1 MPNTRVSAGRFRL
14 PWLHGDILAPRTA
27 PLLSTAS
34 SRQASTAPLRDKRA
48 LDRAAAATGASA
60 QRSSSTGA
68 SPKRPN
74 ETTKAFS
81 FSELP
86 KAEPRQKPLLT
97 DIHSSTKRC
106 CLDGDCAAPYA
117 VIAPPYAPAR
127 SCRQL
132 PTVLAISGEEQL
144 HVSRFFTAWRAEKKD
159 WQVVVPLR
167 VKSGTPYLF
176 DAAGVE
182 RVVQLMER
190 ILESMDGE
198 VVPFG
203 VESRK
208 FHLVGTSNGG
218 TSVAAVAARVPHL
231 VASLTLV
238 TGEVPDSLVDFR
250 SLLTIPT
257 IRLYVGDKDEMG
269 HYQALQDMCEEI
281 DKIGGTAQLHILE
294 GARHGNIGHY
304 IDMAAF
310 WEGLQAAR
318 WMAILR

>member
-1 MPNTRVSAGRFRL
+1 MPNTRVSAVHFRL
-14 PWLHGDILAPRTA
+14 PWLHGDNLGPRTA

-34 SRQASTAPLRDKRA
+34 SRQASAAPLRDKRT
-48 LDRAAAATGASA
+48 LGRAAA

-68 SPKRPN
+68 SPNRPK
-74 ETTKAFS
+74 EITRAFS
-81 FSELP
+81 EFP
-86 KAEPRQKPLLT
+86 KPEPRQRPLVT
-97 DIHSSTKRC
+97 DIHSPVKTC
-106 CLDGDCAAPYA
+106 YLDGDCAAPFA
-117 VIAPPYAPAR
+117 VIASQFAPAR
-127 SCRQL
+127 GCRQV

-176 DAAGVE
+176 DADGVD

-190 ILESMDGE
+190 ILSKDGE

-238 TGEVPDSLVDFR
+238 TGEVPDSLLDFR

-269 HYQALQDMCEEI
+269 HYQALQDMHGEI
-281 DKIGGTAQLHILE
+281 DKVGGAAELYILE

-304 IDMAAF
+304 IDMASF